1 MEAFLLGSKKKN
13 YSWLACLQ
21 RNFPCN
27 RGPGIYYNFG
37 INCGGPEIT
46 SSSNG
51 RVYEKEN
58 EPLGPASYF
67 VTGTS
72 RWGVSN
78 VGYFAGSTNPQYT
91 SFSLSQFTNAF
102 DSVLFQT
109 ARLSASSIRYFGLG
123 LENGNYTVNLKF
135 AEHVIL
141 AATTGKFLG
150 RRLFDIYIQWEKKGK
165 AAYTQQHIDEVR
177 NEWAK
182 FVVKTYM

>member
-1 MEAFLLGSKKKN
+1 M
-13 YSWLACLQ
+13 CLHLSA
-21 RNFPCN
+21 
-27 RGPGIYYNFG
+27 YYNFG

-150 RRLFDIYIQWEKKGK
+150 RRLFDIYIQIDIWSRSKSNHHSVTQAPEWEKKGK